1 MSPYL
6 STLAQATLPEL
17 DALRQYRDAL
27 ISGRAFAD
35 WQSLWAS
42 FTGFLHDLWTSGA
55 VSDWRQGWMLV
66 FSDRFLVV
74 YFAPLLLLLLLLP
87 QRHLR
92 SGIIVTGLLFMTYVF
107 GAMYPLIWLAQ
118 CVIFY
123 KLSEQFSIEVKR
135 KDVLRWAPPT
145 AAIACVGGWY
155 IVSMMLTRIH
165 FSGPTNAWMSE
176 NLTFLYPLGAR
187 VYPWESVWAWEPG
200 KQPMQ
205 LFHALFF
212 LPQVNGI
219 VIFTI
224 RMMSYFSEIKRDT
237 IPPTQRSLTKFLAF
251 CTFAPTM
258 IAGPIERY
266 REFNHEIDH
275 CRENRNWRE
284 MTYGLFRIA
293 LGLGKHLFNIVVF
306 APLVYGWVL
315 NSGYYS
321 HPENIRS
328 YWALLISI
336 QLQVFCLYLNFSGYS
351 DVAIG
356 MGRVMGYR
364 VIENFD
370 RYWLSCS
377 LTEAWRRWHISFSFI
392 LRDYFFIPLVRRGWN
407 VVLAL
412 MITFAV
418 CGLMHNLAPS
428 FVLWGI
434 VMGGMVAINQRWS
447 RWMRTLDRQPHRAL
461 SAVRRHWMRLQ
472 PLPRLCA
479 WFLTMNCLC
488 GSALVIMNDGGGIQ
502 GWRVIWEIVRRPT
515 AALLNL
521 FGVDWQGI
529 P

>member
-42 FTGFLHDLWTSGA
+42 FTSFLHDLWTSGA

-145 AAIACVGGWY
+145 
-155 IVSMMLTRIH
+155 
-165 FSGPTNAWMSE
+165 
-176 NLTFLYPLGAR
+176 
-187 VYPWESVWAWEPG
+187 
-200 KQPMQ
+200 
-205 LFHALFF
+205 
-212 LPQVNGI
+212 
-219 VIFTI
+219 
-224 RMMSYFSEIKRDT
+224 
-237 IPPTQRSLTKFLAF
+237 QRSLTKFLAF
-251 CTFAPTM
+251 STFAPTM

-275 CRENRNWRE
+275 CHANRNWRE

-377 LTEAWRRWHISFSFI
+377 LTEAWRRWHMSFSFI

-418 CGLMHNLAPS
+418 CGLMHNLAPT

-488 GSALVIMNDGGGIQ
+488 GSALVIMNDRNIH

-515 AALLNL
+515 AAVLNL
-521 FGVDWQGI
+521 FGVEWQGI